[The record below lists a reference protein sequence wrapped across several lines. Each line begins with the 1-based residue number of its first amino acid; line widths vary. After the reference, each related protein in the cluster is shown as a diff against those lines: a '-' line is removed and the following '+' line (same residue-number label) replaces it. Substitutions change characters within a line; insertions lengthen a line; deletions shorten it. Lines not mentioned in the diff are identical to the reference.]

1 MTEQL
6 VALARA
12 KIQKIRCQTPNRHVI
27 LVGFN
32 AGAAVALQVALV
44 EPVNSIIC
52 LGFAFNTLYGVR
64 GAPDD
69 RIVDLTT
76 PVLFVIGQNAQR
88 SRYIYLK

>member
-6 VALARA
+6 ITMTRA
-12 KIQKIRCQTPNRHVI
+12 KIQAIRNHTPNRHVI

-32 AGAAVALQVALV
+32 AGAALALQIALV
-44 EPVNSIIC
+44 ESVNSVIC
-52 LGFAFNTLYGVR
+52 LGFAFNTLYGVH

-88 SRYIYLK
+88 SR